1 MQMIAMIKHQLK
13 LMFRNRLAIF
23 ATITVPLILTFLFSF
38 SQSSDKQE
46 KLYLVDADN
55 SVYSNQL
62 IEMIQEHKNVKT
74 INVTENNLKKKIDDQ
89 DIPFGLVI
97 EKDFGNNISPG
108 EDLKIKF
115 IENYENGSGVLLKQL
130 ITNEVG
136 TLKKV
141 IEDSKYVSEQLGLD
155 DEEIAK
161 NIFRGIKDS
170 SQITLNDKTLS
181 NGQKEQD
188 NTTARLI
195 GFLVMFIWFV
205 VIQGLRTLI
214 DEKENNTFSRLLST
228 PVNYHK
234 YIVSKMAATYIVG
247 IVHVIVIILAGKYLL
262 KIGIGHNVFA
272 IGLILSVYLFA
283 LISITMIM
291 IPFMKSQKQFTSS
304 ASIIIAVSGM
314 VGGSFYSL
322 EIAPKYMQSISK
334 FTPEAWAI
342 QSLNDVIF
350 NKSPIGSELIPIG
363 IFIGIGLLSLIVSY
377 LLISREMK
385 TLNS

>member
-1 MQMIAMIKHQLK
+1 M
-13 LMFRNRLAIF
+13 
-23 ATITVPLILTFLFSF
+23 
-38 SQSSDKQE
+38 
-46 KLYLVDADN
+46 
-55 SVYSNQL
+55 
-62 IEMIQEHKNVKT
+62 
-74 INVTENNLKKKIDDQ
+74 
-89 DIPFGLVI
+89 
-97 EKDFGNNISPG
+97 
-108 EDLKIKF
+108 KIKF